1 MEPADDQAREIA
13 ELRDRLSRL
22 SQASLRINES
32 LDFDTVLQGVLDS
45 ACSLTGARYGV
56 ITLLDESGQIED
68 FVTSGLTPEEHRRLT
83 ELPEGM
89 MFFEYLS
96 RITEPLR
103 LSDFHSYTRA
113 LGLPEF
119 RPPMAVSP
127 VLTFLAAPI
136 RHLGECVGA
145 FYVGEKDVEFTPED
159 EETLVMFASQAA
171 LVIANARRHRDEQ
184 RARADLET
192 LIDTSPVGVL
202 VFDAKTGGL
211 TSINREARRIVS
223 GLHMPDGSAEELLDM
238 LTFRRADGR
247 EISLEEFPLA
257 QALST
262 GESVRAEEIVIE
274 VPDGGSVTT
283 LVNAT
288 PIRSQEGEVVSVVV
302 TVQDMT
308 PLEEMERL
316 RAEFLG
322 MVSHELRT
330 PLTSIKGSAATLT
343 EAASDLDPAEMLQ
356 FFRIIGEQADYMRD
370 LIGDLLDV
378 ARIETGALSVA
389 PAPAEVATLVDEARS
404 RFQSGGGRN
413 NLHIDL
419 SPELPLVMADGRRI
433 IQVLNNLLTN
443 AARTSHEASAIRVS
457 AVREG
462 YHVAVSVTDEG
473 RGIAAERLPH
483 LFRKFSRIDGEDR
496 RRDIAGSGLG
506 LAICKGI
513 VETHGG
519 RIWAESDGPGRGAR
533 FTFTIPVAGDAAAGV
548 RSLSARSRRAERE
561 RTRILAV
568 DDDPQT
574 LRHVRAALT
583 KAGYTPVVTGDPEEV
598 SRLMAEEEPRLVL
611 LDLMLPDS
619 DGMQLMKEIR
629 EVSDVP
635 VIFLSVN
642 GQEET
647 IARAFEKGADD
658 YVVKPFSPTELVAR
672 IKAALRKREAPE
684 WAEPSEPYV
693 FGELTIDYAER
704 RVTLAGRPVQLTAI
718 EYGLLFELSAN
729 AGRVMTYDRL
739 LQRVWGLRGSGDLAS
754 GAHRREAAP
763 PQAGRRRQQPHLHP
777 QRAPRRLPHAEGGR
791 AGEGGRFQADALGV
805 RCGHLMF
812 PTLGGVLI
820 IFPYLSYPYLTV
832 PTKGGVGDGNQE
844 EETYLGLGPHLSA
857 SAKSH
862 RRTQRR
868 QYAWVLPNC
877 D

>member
-1 MEPADDQAREIA
+1 MELADDQAREVA

-56 ITLLDESGQIED
+56 ITLLDESGQVQD
-68 FVTSGLTPEEHRRLT
+68 FVTSGLTAQEHRRFT
-83 ELPEGM
+83 DLPEGM
-89 MFFEYLS
+89 MFFQYLS
-96 RITEPLR
+96 NIQEPLR
-103 LSDFHSYTRA
+103 LRDFHSHIRS

-119 RPPMAVSP
+119 QPPMAVSTP
-127 VLTFLAAPI
+127 LPFLAAPI
-136 RHLGECVGA
+136 RHLGESVGA
-145 FYVGEKDVEFTPED
+145 FYVGEKELEFTPED

-184 RARADLET
+184 RARADMET
-192 LIDTSPVGVL
+192 LVNTTPVGVL
-202 VFDAKTGGL
+202 VLDAKTGGV
-211 TSINREARRIVS
+211 TSVNREARRIVS

-247 EISLEEFPLA
+247 EVSLA

-262 GESVRAEEIVIE
+262 GETVRAEEIVIE
-274 VPDGGSVTT
+274 VPGGGSVTT

-288 PIRSQEGEVVSVVV
+288 PIRSEEGEVVSVVV
-302 TVQDMT
+302 TLQDMT
-308 PLEEMERL
+308 LLEEMERL

-356 FFRIIGEQADYMRD
+356 FFRIIGEQADHMRD

-378 ARIETGALSVA
+378 ARIETGELSMA

-413 NLHIDL
+413 NLRIDL

-443 AARTSHEASAIRVS
+443 AARHSHESSAIGVS

-483 LFRKFSRIDGEDR
+483 LFRKFSRLDGEDR

-513 VETHGG
+513 VEAHGG
-519 RIWAESDGPGRGAR
+519 RIWAESDGPGLWVR

-548 RSLSARSRRAERE
+548 PRLPARTRRAEKE
-561 RTRILAV
+561 RTRILVV

-574 LRHVRAALT
+574 LRHVRDALAR
-583 KAGYTPVVTGDPEEV
+583 AGYEPIVTGDPQEALSHVE
-598 SRLMAEEEPRLVL
+598 ANDPHLVL
-611 LDLMLPDS
+611 PGTDGIELMGNILDMA
-619 DGMQLMKEIR
+619 
-629 EVSDVP
+629 DVP
-635 VIFLSVN
+635 VIFLSAY
-642 GQEET
+642 GQEEI

-672 IKAALRKREAPE
+672 IKAALRKRDAPE
-684 WAEPSEPYV
+684 WAVPSEPFV
-693 FGELTIDYAER
+693 LGELTIDYA
-704 RVTLAGRPVQLTAI
+704 
-718 EYGLLFELSAN
+718 
-729 AGRVMTYDRL
+729 
-739 LQRVWGLRGSGDLAS
+739 
-754 GAHRREAAP
+754 
-763 PQAGRRRQQPHLHP
+763 
-777 QRAPRRLPHAEGGR
+777 
-791 AGEGGRFQADALGV
+791 
-805 RCGHLMF
+805 
-812 PTLGGVLI
+812 
-820 IFPYLSYPYLTV
+820 
-832 PTKGGVGDGNQE
+832 
-844 EETYLGLGPHLSA
+844 
-857 SAKSH
+857 
-862 RRTQRR
+862 
-868 QYAWVLPNC
+868 
-877 D
+877 

>member
-1 MEPADDQAREIA
+1 MEQADGPQREIA

-56 ITLLDESGQIED
+56 ITLLDESGQVQD
-68 FVTSGLTPEEHRRLT
+68 FVTSGLTSEEHRRFT
-83 ELPEGM
+83 DLPEGM
-89 MFFEYLS
+89 MFFQYLS
-96 RITEPLR
+96 NIQEPLR
-103 LSDFHSYTRA
+103 LRDFHSHIRS

-119 RPPMAVSP
+119 QPPMAVSTP
-127 VLTFLAAPI
+127 LPFLAAPI
-136 RHLGECVGA
+136 RHLGESVGA

-171 LVIANARRHRDEQ
+171 LVIANARRHRDQ
-184 RARADLET
+184 RRARADMET
-192 LIDTSPVGVL
+192 LVNTTPVGVL
-202 VFDAKTGGL
+202 VFDAKTGGV
-211 TSINREARRIVS
+211 TSVNREARRIVS
-223 GLHMPDGSAEELLDM
+223 GLHMPDGSAEQLLDM

-262 GESVRAEEIVIE
+262 GETVRAEEIVIE
-274 VPDGGSVTT
+274 VPGGGSVTT

-288 PIRSQEGEVVSVVV
+288 PIRSEEGEVVSVVV
-302 TVQDMT
+302 TLQDMT

-330 PLTSIKGSAATLT
+330 PLTSIKGSVATLT
-343 EAASDLDPAEMLQ
+343 EAEAASNLDPAEMLQ

-378 ARIETGALSVA
+378 ARIETGELSVA
-389 PAPAEVATLVDEARS
+389 PAPADVATLVDEARS

-413 NLHIDL
+413 NLRIDL

-433 IQVLNNLLTN
+433 IQVLSNLLTN
-443 AARTSHEASAIRVS
+443 AARYSHEASAIGVSAIGVS

-513 VETHGG
+513 VEAHGG
-519 RIWAESDGPGRGAR
+519 RIWAESDGPGLGAR

-548 RSLSARSRRAERE
+548 PRLSDRRERAERE

-574 LRHVRAALT
+574 LRHVRDALAR
-583 KAGYTPVVTGDPEEV
+583 AGYEPIVTGDPQEALSLVE
-598 SRLMAEEEPRLVL
+598 ANDPHLVL
-611 LDLMLPDS
+611 LDLMLPGT
-619 DGMQLMKEIR
+619 DGIELMGNILDMA
-629 EVSDVP
+629 DVP
-635 VIFLSVN
+635 VIFLSAY

-684 WAEPSEPYV
+684 WAEPSEPFV
-693 FGELTIDYAER
+693 LGDLTIDYAER

-729 AGRVMTYDRL
+729 AGRVLTYDRL
-739 LQRVWGLRGSGDLAS
+739 LRRVWGLRRSGDS
-754 GAHRREAAP
+754 RRVRTAAKQLRRKLGDDANNPTYILNEPRVGYRMAKGEA
-763 PQAGRRRQQPHLHP
+763 
-777 QRAPRRLPHAEGGR
+777 
-791 AGEGGRFQADALGV
+791 
-805 RCGHLMF
+805 
-812 PTLGGVLI
+812 
-820 IFPYLSYPYLTV
+820 
-832 PTKGGVGDGNQE
+832 QE
-844 EETYLGLGPHLSA
+844 WEET
-857 SAKSH
+857 
-862 RRTQRR
+862 
-868 QYAWVLPNC
+868 
-877 D
+877 